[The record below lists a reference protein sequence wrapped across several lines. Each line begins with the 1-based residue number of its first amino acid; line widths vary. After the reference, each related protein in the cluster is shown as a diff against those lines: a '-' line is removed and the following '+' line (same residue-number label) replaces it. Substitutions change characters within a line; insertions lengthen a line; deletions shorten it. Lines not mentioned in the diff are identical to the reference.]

1 MVNEDLKVRL
11 DKFLWA
17 IRIYKT
23 RSQAGNA
30 IDSGKVKMN
39 GNSLKA
45 SHIVKR
51 EEEYSI
57 NTKEK
62 KWQIKVIDVLEK
74 RMKAIDVAP
83 FFKDIT
89 PDEELERMKMKSSS
103 FYNPGN
109 KYDDKSGRPTKKNR
123 RMLDG
128 ITEEG
133 I

>member
-45 SHIVKR
+45 SHIVK
-51 EEEYSI
+51 
-57 NTKEK
+57 EK
-62 KWQIKVIDVLEK
+62 KNIQLTQK
-74 RMKAIDVAP
+74 
-83 FFKDIT
+83 
-89 PDEELERMKMKSSS
+89 
-103 FYNPGN
+103 
-109 KYDDKSGRPTKKNR
+109 KKNGR
-123 RMLDG
+123 
-128 ITEEG
+128 
-133 I
+133 